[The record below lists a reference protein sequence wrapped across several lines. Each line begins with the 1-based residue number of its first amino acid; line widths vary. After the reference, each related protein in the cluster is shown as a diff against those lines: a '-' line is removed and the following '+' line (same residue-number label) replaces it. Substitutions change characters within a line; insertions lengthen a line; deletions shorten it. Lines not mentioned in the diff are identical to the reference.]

1 MIFIKG
7 IKGMEK
13 KKIFRSPVNVKIKLL
28 MTIIYI
34 LILVMVALLDIKC
47 IFISTI
53 GLPCPGCGMTRAIK
67 AALRFDF
74 IKAFSYHLMF
84 WAVPIMYI
92 YFLWEGRLF
101 ENKKID
107 KVIWIVIITGFI
119 LNWIL
124 RLSKFV

>member
-1 MIFIKG
+1 
-7 IKGMEK
+7 MEK

-28 MTIIYI
+28 LTIIYI
-34 LILVMVALLDIKC
+34 LILVMVALLDLKC

-53 GLPCPGCGMTRAIK
+53 GIPCPGCGMTRALK
-67 AALRFDF
+67 AAFKFDF
-74 IKAFSYHLMF
+74 IKAFSHHLMF
-84 WAVPIMYI
+84 PAVPIMYI

-101 ENKKID
+101 ENKRID
-107 KVIWIVIITGFI
+107 KVIWIVIIVGFI

>member
-7 IKGMEK
+7 IKSMEK

-53 GLPCPGCGMTRAIK
+53 GIPCPGCGMTRAIK

-107 KVIWIVIITGFI
+107 KVIWIVIIMGFI

>member
-34 LILVMVALLDIKC
+34 LILVMVAFLDIKC

>member
-1 MIFIKG
+1 M
-7 IKGMEK
+7 K
-13 KKIFRSPVNVKIKLL
+13 KKNTFRKPVNLKIKIL
-28 MTIIYI
+28 MTIIYVAI
-34 LILVMVALLDIKC
+34 LWAVAVLDLQC

-53 GLPCPGCGMTRAIK
+53 GMPCPGCGMTRAVK

-74 IKAFSYHLMF
+74 VKAFSYHLMF

-107 KVIWIVIITGFI
+107 KAVWIVIIVGFI
-119 LNWIL
+119 LNWIFS
-124 RLSKFV
+124 LSKFV

>member
-107 KVIWIVIITGFI
+107 KVIWIVIIAGFI

>member
-67 AALRFDF
+67 AALSFDF